1 MADNIERL
9 EDWAAPLLA
18 KLDAKERRRL
28 ARVVTTDLRS
38 SQRERIKAQKNPDG
52 TRYAPRKAQEQKG
65 AIRRKAMFAKLRTA
79 KYLRVR
85 TSADGVEVGF
95 FGRVASI
102 AKTHQFGLRDRVA
115 INGPRVQYEQRE
127 LLGFTEHDRSLV
139 QQSLLD
145 HLLGD
150 GS

>member
-28 ARVVTTDLRS
+28 ARVVATDLRR

-52 TRYAPRKAQEQKG
+52 TQYAQRKAQSQKG
-65 AIRRKAMFAKLRTA
+65 AIRRKAMFSKLRTA

-127 LLGFTEHDRSLV
+127 LLGFTDHDRTVLRD
-139 QQSLLD
+139 SLLD
-145 HLLGD
+145 HLNHGL
-150 GS
+150 